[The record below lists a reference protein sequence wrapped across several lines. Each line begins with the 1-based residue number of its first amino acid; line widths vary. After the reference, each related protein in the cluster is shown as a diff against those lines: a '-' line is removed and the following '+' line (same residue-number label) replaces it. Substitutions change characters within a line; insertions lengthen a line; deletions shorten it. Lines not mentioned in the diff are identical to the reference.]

1 MIYSPAMTPNG
12 LNSKRAAGNAVPRAT
27 RTRHWVVVLAV
38 TLAMITYIDRV
49 CISQAAPHIRD
60 ALGLNDA
67 QMGKIFAAFGLAYA
81 LFEIPSG
88 FLGDWL
94 GPRKV
99 LMRVVLWWSL
109 FTAATGRVWSF
120 WSLWITRFM
129 FGAGE
134 AGCFPNLT
142 KAFTLWLPKTERTR
156 AQGIMWMSARW
167 GGAFTPL
174 LVVWVFML
182 VDWRNAFAIFGGIG
196 VVWAVI
202 FYWWFRDRPRDHR
215 AVNAAELELLRENE
229 ANLTGHA
236 HMPWGKL
243 IASPTV
249 WGLWGQYFCI
259 SYGWYFYITWL
270 PMYLKEARGVTLG
283 KSAFLAGLPLF
294 LGGLGC
300 LLAGFLLGWLVRHS
314 FSVTLSRR
322 LLGLVGCTAASG
334 LLLWSAYIKNPQLAM
349 ISMGLAGFA
358 NDLTLPGAW
367 SACMDVGGRCA
378 GTLSGSMN
386 MMGNFGGMAGPLVVG
401 LILQHTN
408 RNWEITFW
416 ISSAIYFLGGLC
428 WLFIDPVTPLEG
440 AKAEGPAP
448 VPVPRESVPA

>member
-1 MIYSPAMTPNG
+1 MVYSPAMAPND
-12 LNSKRAAGNAVPRAT
+12 LNAKPASENSSLRAT
-27 RTRHWVVVLAV
+27 RTRYWVIVFAV
-38 TLAMITYIDRV
+38 TLAVITYIDRV
-49 CISQAAPHIRD
+49 CISQAAPSIRK
-60 ALGLNDA
+60 ALNLSEAEMANVFG
-67 QMGKIFAAFGLAYA
+67 AFGLAYA

-88 FLGDWL
+88 WWGDIL

-99 LMRVVLWWSL
+99 LMRVVLWWSF
-109 FTAATGRVWSF
+109 FTAATGRAWSF
-120 WSLWITRFM
+120 WSLWVTRFM

-142 KAFTLWLPKTERTR
+142 KAFTLWLPKAERTR

-174 LVVWVFML
+174 LVVWVFAFM
-182 VDWRNAFAIFGGIG
+182 DWRSAFVLFGTLG

-202 FYWWFRDRPRDHR
+202 FYFWFRDRPREHKG
-215 AVNAAELELLRENE
+215 VNAAELELLRENE
-229 ANLTGHA
+229 TNLASHA

-243 IASPTV
+243 VASPTV
-249 WGLWGQYFCI
+249 WLLWGQYFCI

-270 PMYLKEARGVTLG
+270 PTYLQEERGVALG

-294 LGGLGC
+294 FGGIGC

-314 FSVTLSRR
+314 VSVTFARR
-322 LLGLVGCTAASG
+322 LLGFVGCTAASG
-334 LLLWSAYIKNPQLAM
+334 LLLWSAYIKDPQLAM

-367 SACMDVGGRCA
+367 SACMDVGGRFA
-378 GTLSGSMN
+378 GTLSSSMN
-386 MMGNFGGMAGPLVVG
+386 MMGNFGGMAGPVVVG
-401 LILQHTN
+401 HVLGFTH
-408 RNWEITFW
+408 NWQITFW

-440 AKAEGPAP
+440 AVVAEGP
-448 VPVPRESVPA
+448 VPARGPAPAQT